1 MKILKRI
8 LLAAVGGLMLL
19 NTPAEVQS
27 APKKILVIT
36 QSAGFRHQPVNR
48 AGKDTCQVERVLTE
62 IGKQS
67 GVFTTVNS
75 QNAIESITREN
86 LKQFDGIFFYT
97 TGMLLPAG
105 DPRDALMEFIQSG
118 KGFVGAHSAAD
129 TFKKYDGY
137 VKMINGTFAGHPWNA
152 GGTNGFLNHEPSHPT
167 VAMLGKEFMWK
178 DEIYQYNN
186 FDPKAVRVLF
196 SLNMAKSKPQM
207 PYHVPVCW
215 VRSFG
220 KGRVFFTNLGHNGS
234 TWENETFHKHLIEG
248 FKWSLKLT
256 DGPSEPNPE
265 LQVQESIKA
274 FALFAS
280 QKLQLNESELVKK
293 MKAKADDDQF
303 IKLLRENSWKSR
315 GKDMKLIQAVLDQLK

>member
-1 MKILKRI
+1 
-8 LLAAVGGLMLL
+8 
-19 NTPAEVQS
+19 
-27 APKKILVIT
+27 
-36 QSAGFRHQPVNR
+36 
-48 AGKDTCQVERVLTE
+48 
-62 IGKQS
+62 
-67 GVFTTVNS
+67 
-75 QNAIESITREN
+75 
-86 LKQFDGIFFYT
+86 
-97 TGMLLPAG
+97 
-105 DPRDALMEFIQSG
+105 
-118 KGFVGAHSAAD
+118 
-129 TFKKYDGY
+129 
-137 VKMINGTFAGHPWNA
+137 MINGSFAGHPWNA
-152 GGTNGFLNHEPSHPT
+152 GGTNGFLSHEPKHPT

-186 FDPKAVRVLF
+186 FDPNAVRVLF

-256 DGPSEPNPE
+256 DGPSAPNPD
-265 LQVQESIKA
+265 LQAKESIKA

-280 QKLQLNESELVKK
+280 QKLNLNHDMLLKD
-293 MKAKADDDQF
+293 MMTKAGDEKF

-315 GKDMKLIQAVLDQLK
+315 GKNMDLIKEILAEVK